1 MESSLGNSVTGASRR
16 CRIEKILTEIGLN
29 PEHLSILEANPSK
42 DSPYHNNEHLF
53 TVALNCDEAARF
65 YSLPVEGHRVLFLAA
80 LYHDY
85 NHSAGVSSDTIN
97 ISRAISGAVEH
108 ITRLEK
114 AAIEDLDEVAGII
127 HATIQPPTMHNT
139 DIGLLHR
146 IIMDA
151 DMMQSCEPD
160 AEAFLAGLS
169 VEMKK
174 EVNWSS
180 TKLFL
185 EGYSPKTSWGKQKLA
200 SLLEKLSY

>member
-1 MESSLGNSVTGASRR
+1 MKSSPGQEYGLSRR
-16 CRIEKILTEIGLN
+16 CRIQKILDELHLN
-29 PEHLSILEANPSK
+29 PEHLDILATNPSR

-65 YSLPVEGHRVLFLAA
+65 YNLPFEGHRVLFLSA

-85 NHSAGVSSDTIN
+85 NHSAGVTSDTIN

-108 ITRLEK
+108 ISRLENS
-114 AAIEDLDEVAGII
+114 AVEDLDAVAGII

-169 VEMKK
+169 VESKT
-174 EVNWSS
+174 EINWSS
-180 TKLFL
+180 TKVFL
-185 EGYSPKTSWGKQKLA
+185 ESYEPKTSWGKQKLA

>member
-1 MESSLGNSVTGASRR
+1 MESSPVQPATIASRR
-16 CRIEKILTEIGLN
+16 CRIEKILEELRLSA
-29 PEHLSILEANPSK
+29 EHLDILEANPSK

-65 YSLPVEGHRVLFLAA
+65 YALPVEGHRVLFLAA

-108 ITRLEK
+108 ISRLEK
-114 AAIEDLDEVAGII
+114 AAVEELDEVAGII

-169 VEMKK
+169 VELKK

-180 TKLFL
+180 TKVFL
-185 EGYSPKTSWGKQKLA
+185 EGYEPKTSWGKQKLA
-200 SLLEKLSY
+200 ALLEHIRF

>member
-1 MESSLGNSVTGASRR
+1 MSIRR
-16 CRIEKILTEIGLN
+16 SKVAEILRELDLN
-29 PEHLSILEANPSK
+29 PSHLHVLEGNPSK
-42 DSPYHNNEHLF
+42 DSPYHNNEHLY

-65 YSLPVEGHRVLFLAA
+65 YNLPFEGHRVLFLAA

-85 NHSAGVSSDTIN
+85 NHSAGASSDTIN

-108 ITRLEK
+108 ISRLEK
-114 AAIEDLDEVAGII
+114 AQSEELDTLAGII

-160 AEAFLAGLS
+160 AETFLTGLS

-174 EVNWSS
+174 DVNWSS
-180 TKLFL
+180 TKAFL
-185 EGYSPKTSWGKQKLA
+185 TSYEPKTSWGRTKLA
-200 SLLEKLSY
+200 SLLEKIPCG

>member
-1 MESSLGNSVTGASRR
+1 MESNPDPEYGPSRR
-16 CRIEKILTEIGLN
+16 CRIQAILDELRLN
-29 PEHLSILEANPSK
+29 PAHLDILETNPSK
-42 DSPYHNNEHLF
+42 DSPYHNNEHLY
-53 TVALNCDEAARF
+53 TVALNCNEAAHF
-65 YSLPVEGHRVLFLAA
+65 YSLPFEGHRVLFLSA

-85 NHSAGVSSDTIN
+85 NHSAGVTSDTIN

-108 ITRLEK
+108 ISRLENS
-114 AAIEDLDEVAGII
+114 AVADLDAVAGII

-169 VEMKK
+169 AESKT
-174 EVNWSS
+174 EINWSS
-180 TKLFL
+180 TKTFL
-185 EGYSPKTSWGKQKLA
+185 ESYEPKTSWGRKKLA